1 MTHLSVN
8 LNKVALL
15 RNQRPVGYPSVIGT
29 ARTVIEAGAHGITVH
44 PRPDQRHIRKSDVYE
59 LSTMLRDEYGGTV
72 EFNVE
77 GNPTPELLALVAEV
91 RPDQVTLVPDEPHAV
106 TSDHGWDIAANE
118 ELLSRVVGELKAGGM
133 RVSLFVDAEVEDM
146 ALARAVGADRV
157 ELYTEPYAAAFGT
170 AAEARELGRCIAAGE
185 AARAAGLGLNAGHD
199 LTMDNLPA
207 LVAGL
212 PWLLEVSI
220 GHAITADALQMG
232 YAAAVKGYLK
242 AMSRAPEKRP
252 GARPA
257 AAVPAAEGAHL

>member
-1 MTHLSVN
+1 MTKLSVN

-15 RNQRPVGYPSVIGT
+15 RNQRTVGYPSVIGT

-44 PRPDQRHIRKSDVYE
+44 PRPDERHIRRSDVFE
-59 LSTMLRDEYGGTV
+59 LSQMLSEVTGGAV

-77 GNPTPELLALVAEV
+77 GNPTPEFLALVGKV

-118 ELLSRVVGELKAGGM
+118 DLLTRVVGELKDQGM
-133 RVSLFVDAEVEDM
+133 RVSLFVDAEPEVV
-146 ALARAVGADRV
+146 ALAREVGADRV

-170 AAEARELGRCIAAGE
+170 MAEARELGRCIAAAE
-185 AARAAGLGLNAGHD
+185 AARKHGLGLNAGHD
-199 LTMDNLPA
+199 LTRDNLPK

-220 GHAITADALQMG
+220 GHALAADALQMG
-232 YAAAVKGYLK
+232 YSAAVKGYLK
-242 AMSRAPEKRP
+242 ALSRTSAKRHAARSPASALEASAPP
-252 GARPA
+252 
-257 AAVPAAEGAHL
+257 L